1 VVEQHTFPD
10 HTRSAALLW
19 GWMRRN
25 GVTRSGQMHDKTL
38 RVALSL
44 ALFALACF
52 APAPALCQDGPTL
65 AALRPREAPRV
76 GAREA
81 PHFDARSVGWGL
93 AGFATGFLAHEAG
106 HVVANL
112 MLGNVPEFE
121 GFLVWGFLPFFAIA
135 PNIDCA
141 DGVCIKQNGQEF
153 GAGPR
158 GKYAIVSAGY
168 NVQHISDEIIL
179 TRSPDLVYK
188 HAPYRKGI
196 LLFNVFLSCMYSV
209 GVWTGLQDPHGDLA
223 GMGRASGYSEVG
235 LSMALM
241 LPAILDTYR
250 FFVPSHSRWSAWL
263 SRGSKLAFVGI
274 TLTF

>member
-1 VVEQHTFPD
+1 
-10 HTRSAALLW
+10 
-19 GWMRRN
+19 M
-25 GVTRSGQMHDKTL
+25 TRSGEMHDKTL

-44 ALFALACF
+44 ALLTFACF
-52 APAPALCQDGPTL
+52 APVPAFAQQGPTI
-65 AALRPREAPRV
+65 AAATPSERAPR
-76 GAREA
+76 
-81 PHFDARSVGWGL
+81 FDARGVGFGL
-93 AGFATGFLAHEAG
+93 LGFATGFLAHEAG
-106 HVVANL
+106 HVVVNL
-112 MLGNVPEFE
+112 MLGNVPEFQ

-135 PNIDCA
+135 PNIDCEG
-141 DGVCIKQNGQEF
+141 GVCTKQNGQEF

-168 NVQHISDEIIL
+168 NVQHITDEIIL
-179 TRSPDLVYK
+179 TRSPGLIHEV
-188 HAPYRKGI
+188 APYRKGI

-250 FFVPSHSRWSAWL
+250 FFKPSHSRWSAWL

-274 TLTF
+274 TVTF